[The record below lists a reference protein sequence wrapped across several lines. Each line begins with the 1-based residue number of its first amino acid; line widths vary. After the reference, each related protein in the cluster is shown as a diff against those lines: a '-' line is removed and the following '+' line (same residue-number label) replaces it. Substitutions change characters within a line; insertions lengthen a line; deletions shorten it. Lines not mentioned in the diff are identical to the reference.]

1 METKNTQ
8 TSIDIN
14 DHTEDIHSV
23 KNKLQEAEEK
33 SASKNKTSNH
43 QKGLKKVAIL
53 GRPNVGKS
61 SLFNRLAR
69 QRDAI
74 TSEVS
79 GTTRDVKKRE
89 VTISGNRDFEVLDT
103 GGIDYSSELFA
114 KVAEFSHNA
123 ANEADIIIYMVDGKT
138 IPSEEDKKL
147 FYNLQQLG
155 KPLALVVNKIDNDKE
170 EERYWEFL
178 EFGAD
183 ATFPMSVS
191 HNRYF
196 NDFYAWLEEHIPQRD
211 ESQDLELQP
220 DEEPDPFGEFAQ
232 DIHFSPQEEDKEI
245 KVALIGRVN
254 TGKSSLLNALIG
266 EERSVVS
273 DVAGTTIDP
282 IDEEIEYNDYKI
294 TFVDT
299 AGIRRRGKIVGI
311 EKYALGRTEAMLE
324 KADIALLLIDATV
337 GVTELDERIAGLI
350 EKYKL
355 GALIVVNKWDA
366 KEDKTYEEMV
376 DNIRDELKFLHY
388 APLIT
393 ISAKTGLRVNKI
405 LDQITAIYER
415 YKQRIP
421 TSKLNDVIREA
432 INRHHVPSHNG
443 AVVKIKFATQYETK
457 PPKIALI
464 TNRPDGIH
472 FSYKRYLSN
481 YLRSKFDFEGVP
493 LDIVARKRGQ
503 RVDEEQEWH

>member
-1 METKNTQ
+1 M
-8 TSIDIN
+8 
-14 DHTEDIHSV
+14 
-23 KNKLQEAEEK
+23 QEQ
-33 SASKNKTSNH
+33 S
-43 QKGLKKVAIL
+43 LKKVAIL

-74 TSEVS
+74 TSDVS
-79 GTTRDVKKRE
+79 GTTRDVKKRI

-103 GGIDYSSELFA
+103 GGIDYTSELFS
-114 KVAEFSHNA
+114 KVADFSLRA
-123 ANEADIIIYMVDGKT
+123 AKEADVIIYMVDGKS

-147 FYNLQQLG
+147 FYDLQQLK

-196 NDFYAWLEEHIPQRD
+196 NDFYAWLEKYIPER
-211 ESQDLELQP
+211 EEKPELELEAA
-220 DEEPDPFGEFAQ
+220 DEADPFGEFVS
-232 DIHFSPQEEDKEI
+232 DIHFTEEEEDKEI
-245 KVALIGRVN
+245 NVAIIGRVN
-254 TGKSSLLNALIG
+254 TGKSSLLNALLG

-282 IDEEIEYNDYKI
+282 IDEGIEHDGYKI

-324 KADIALLLIDATV
+324 KADIALLMIDATE
-337 GVTELDERIAGLI
+337 GVLELDERIAGLI
-350 EKYKL
+350 EKFRL
-355 GALIVVNKWDA
+355 GALIVANKWDIRG
-366 KEDKTYEEMV
+366 EKTYEEMV
-376 DNIRDELKFLHY
+376 DDIRDELKFLHY

-393 ISAKTGLRVNKI
+393 ISAKTGMRVHKI

-421 TSKLNDVIREA
+421 TSKLNDTLREA
-432 INRHHVPSHNG
+432 MNRHHVPSHNG

-464 TNRPDGIH
+464 TNRPDGLH
-472 FSYKRYLSN
+472 FSYKRYLAN
-481 YLRSKFDFEGVP
+481 YIRSKFDFEGVP
-493 LDIVARKRGQ
+493 LDIVARKRGE
-503 RVDEEQEWH
+503 RFEEDE